1 MLPPPAR
8 RHERGNQMEE
18 KTAAAGLV
26 LDMQEITKRF
36 PGVVALDKVSLTL
49 KRGEVHALVGE
60 NGAGKS
66 TMMKVLLG
74 MYKPDGGKIIY
85 KGQEVHFASPADALN
100 AGISM
105 IHQEIS
111 LIPTLSVAEN
121 IWIGREEK
129 FGSLGF
135 VNPTA
140 RGKAADELLARYGIE
155 LDSKKVVASLSVAQ
169 MQIVE
174 LMRAISY
181 NAEIIIMDEPTS
193 ALSNEEIKKLYE
205 IVGEL
210 KAAGT
215 TIVFISHKL
224 DEIFA
229 ICDRITV
236 MRDGRGIGTYDI
248 GEMDNRKLIS
258 LIAGR
263 ELSNT
268 IPKTEPEI
276 GEVIFECKHLS
287 SPNGTKDVSFQLRK
301 GEILGFA
308 GLMGA
313 GRTEIMRA
321 IFGIDKLSGGEIY
334 LEGNKVN
341 LSSPQKAVKRGLGM
355 ITEDRLRMGILAN
368 LSVKFN
374 TSIAYLYNH
383 CRFLGFL
390 KMKQEKADAAKVTKD
405 LGTKTAGLDQRIAD
419 LSGGNQQKVIIG
431 RWLMTNPKILI
442 MDEPTRGID
451 VGAKSEIYR
460 LMDDLVHQGMSIIM
474 VSSEM
479 YEVMGMSDR
488 ILVVRGG
495 SIVAEYSREEAE
507 QETIMRAAFGVTE

>member
-1 MLPPPAR
+1 
-8 RHERGNQMEE
+8 MEE
-18 KTAAAGLV
+18 KTAAEIV
-26 LDMQEITKRF
+26 LDMQDITKRF
-36 PGVVALDKVSLTL
+36 PGVLALDQVSLHL
-49 KRGEVHALVGE
+49 RRGEVHALVGE

-85 KGQEVHFASPADALN
+85 KGEEVHFSSPADALN

-121 IWIGREEK
+121 IWLGREDK

-135 VNPTA
+135 VSPSA
-140 RGKAADELLARYGIE
+140 RVKAADALLERYGID
-155 LDSKKVVASLSVAQ
+155 LDSRKIVAGLSVAQ

-174 LMRAISY
+174 LLRAVSY

-193 ALSNEEIKKLYE
+193 ALSGEEIKKLYE
-205 IVGEL
+205 IVEEL

-215 TIVFISHKL
+215 TVVFISHKL

-236 MRDGRGIGTYDI
+236 MRDGKGIGSYDI
-248 GEMDNRKLIS
+248 QEIDNQKLIS

-263 ELSNT
+263 ELNNT
-268 IPKTEPEI
+268 IPKTQPEI
-276 GEVIFECKHLS
+276 GEVIFECKNIS
-287 SPNGTKDVSFQLRK
+287 SPNGTKNVSFQLRR

-334 LEGNKVN
+334 MEGQRVD
-341 LSSPQKAVKRGLGM
+341 LSSPKKAVRHGLGM

-390 KMKQEKADAAKVTKD
+390 KMKQEREDAARMMQD
-405 LGTKTAGLDQRIAD
+405 LGTKVAGMEQRIAD
-419 LSGGNQQKVIIG
+419 LSGGNQQKVIVG
-431 RWLMTNPKILI
+431 RWLMTKPKILI

-474 VSSEM
+474 VSSEL
-479 YEVMGMSDR
+479 YEVMGMADR

-495 SIVAEYSREEAE
+495 SIVAEYGRDEAK
-507 QETIMRAAFGVTE
+507 QETLMKAAFGVKD